1 MKEYEKTGQKM
12 KEYEKKGQEMNVLE
26 KKEPKNAKV
35 QEKKGSTS
43 MRWKVENN
51 WTGWKKRAKNNTWH
65 EKIEKNWIARN
76 KKLIRKMEKG
86 WLEEWTA

>member
-51 WTGWKKRAKNNTWH
+51 WTGWKKGLKTTRDTKKLRKTELH
-65 EKIEKNWIARN
+65 VIKNW
-76 KKLIRKMEKG
+76 
-86 WLEEWTA
+86 